1 MYTKLLNGLPWRR
14 FFALRM
20 LLAVSDCVGAHTY
33 SMHLDDATTMGH
45 SDDYHQAASSVS
57 APAAAAIPLIVMHQM
72 SAHAKKFAVLHH
84 VRRRQFY
91 RPCGR
96 ARPILRAD

>member
-1 MYTKLLNGLPWRR
+1 
-14 FFALRM
+14 M

-57 APAAAAIPLIVMHQM
+57 APAAAATTHSDASNVSTCEEVRCIAPR
-72 SAHAKKFAVLHH
+72 SASA
-84 VRRRQFY
+84 
-91 RPCGR
+91 
-96 ARPILRAD
+96 IL